1 MREFMKKAASLLCLA
16 VLFLMLGGCQMIR
29 SEEENKIPLAYT
41 VIEDSQ
47 IPEEMQELIA
57 AQTAALDKAM
67 KRIEELERKVGSEPV
82 K

>member
-1 MREFMKKAASLLCLA
+1 M
-16 VLFLMLGGCQMIR
+16 
-29 SEEENKIPLAYT
+29 EEEKKRHEEEKKRREEEKKKY
-41 VIEDSQ
+41 E
-47 IPEEMQELIA
+47 EEMQELIA

>member
-1 MREFMKKAASLLCLA
+1 MKKAASLLCLA

-29 SEEENKIPLAYT
+29 IEEENKTPLAYT

-57 AQTAALDKAM
+57 AQAVSLEKAL
-67 KRIEELERKVGSEPV
+67 KRIEELERKSGSEPAE
-82 K
+82 